1 MYNWSPEKQRISA
14 RRSHWNGIW
23 PGLCCKITLLS
34 LSHQVV
40 LKLDSKFQR
49 YHWVFK
55 MDPTYIM
62 YTLSTNTNQLDGN
75 SKKIALNLGCSSNM
89 FLLFMRKDYP
99 WDDARLG
106 YVPCSLSWKLLIAQP
121 SIINKSTG
129 IISVIITAK
138 ESYL

>member
-1 MYNWSPEKQRISA
+1 
-14 RRSHWNGIW
+14 
-23 PGLCCKITLLS
+23 
-34 LSHQVV
+34 
-40 LKLDSKFQR
+40 
-49 YHWVFK
+49 
-55 MDPTYIM
+55 MDPTYFM
-62 YTLSTNTNQLDGN
+62 YTLSTHTDQLDGN
-75 SKKIALNLGCSSNM
+75 SKKIALNLGYSSNM
-89 FLLFMRKDYP
+89 FPLFMRKDYP